1 MNDSDSV
8 TIEIVLLVHRDTG
21 VCIIDGKVGYTATEL
36 VRSWG
41 MNWQHTGTI
50 PITIPRGYTLPPQP
64 VAVPAVVG
72 EVRQA

>member
-50 PITIPRGYTLPPQP
+50 PTRSRGATHSRRNQ
-64 VAVPAVVG
+64 
-72 EVRQA
+72 